1 MPNSIFGP
9 FQAVWGGGG
18 VGESQEGGLAGYVQ
32 NRGLGACAPRP
43 PGFILL
49 VGFGG
54 ALLVVSILG
63 IVQDCHLCPLL
74 RSCGGGGGGEGG
86 GGNHPCSVVPV
97 GTVGPFSPGVA
108 LSGVGNGGE
117 EGLRDV
123 SNMPRF
129 PSFVLLVSFS
139 DTLLVVSILDII

>member
-1 MPNSIFGP
+1 M
-9 FQAVWGGGG
+9 
-18 VGESQEGGLAGYVQ
+18 
-32 NRGLGACAPRP
+32 
-43 PGFILL
+43 
-49 VGFGG
+49 
-54 ALLVVSILG
+54 
-63 IVQDCHLCPLL
+63 
-74 RSCGGGGGGEGG
+74 G

-97 GTVGPFSPGVA
+97 GTAGPFSPGVA